1 MSNKTANM
9 GSRVNKKK
17 RRNKG
22 KIIVE
27 VIFTTLEVVGFV
39 GKESPSYPLS

>member
-1 MSNKTANM
+1 MSYGTANM

-17 RRNKG
+17 RREKG

-27 VIFTTLEVVGFV
+27 VIFTILEAVGCFQ
-39 GKESPSYPLS
+39 

>member
-1 MSNKTANM
+1 MNHRIANM

-17 RRNKG
+17 RREKG

-27 VIFTTLEVVGFV
+27 LIFTTLEAVDC
-39 GKESPSYPLS
+39 S